1 MLEMQLVSRSLSK
14 IKAARRRAGVSLVE
28 MLVAVALVLFIM
40 VILSEA
46 FRAGLES
53 FRLLKGVGDMQ
64 VRLRTATG
72 VLRSDLT
79 SDHFIEA
86 GPRLSDQDLS
96 TQAPPSWGFFR
107 IWQGSKAAGAAS
119 PLPN

>member
-96 TQAPPSWGFFR
+96 TQAPP
-107 IWQGSKAAGAAS
+107 
-119 PLPN
+119 NVT